1 MSCVWCGCIWLCFWH
16 KSVHQISW
24 AINSCSASCRDSLE
38 PTSSE
43 IGLLDSER
51 NHLYIDFWGKKLN
64 TSLKKGPPTNHH
76 QHLKTSRN
84 KCWEPNQTHLNVLLK
99 TTTAMGPAREDRSS
113 SHVSPAHA
121 LGVNVFYLGSSGK
134 PWLLIRIYREKT
146 WIEPFVCVC
155 VCVDFHPR
163 SLTSVANLQW
173 SAKDS
178 GDSKPDLS
186 DHVVCWNSTPKP
198 INRGTLL

>member
-51 NHLYIDFWGKKLN
+51 NHLYIDFWGKKSN
-64 TSLKKGPPTNHH
+64 TSPKKGPPTNHH
-76 QHLKTSRN
+76 QHLENLN
-84 KCWEPNQTHLNVLLK
+84 KQMLRTKPNPLK
-99 TTTAMGPAREDRSS
+99 RAAETIHCDGTRTGGSVIFTCLTRPC
-113 SHVSPAHA
+113 
-121 LGVNVFYLGSSGK
+121 LGVNVFTWEAVVSLGK
-134 PWLLIRIYREKT
+134 LIRIYREKT

-155 VCVDFHPR
+155 VSIFILEV
-163 SLTSVANLQW
+163 
-173 SAKDS
+173 
-178 GDSKPDLS
+178 
-186 DHVVCWNSTPKP
+186 
-198 INRGTLL
+198 